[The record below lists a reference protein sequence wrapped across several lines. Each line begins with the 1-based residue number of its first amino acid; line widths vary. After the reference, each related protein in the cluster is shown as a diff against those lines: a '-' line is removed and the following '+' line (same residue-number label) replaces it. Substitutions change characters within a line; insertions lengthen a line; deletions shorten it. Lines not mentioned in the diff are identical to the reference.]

1 MFKLH
6 PMTDRRHIVAHPH
19 IVADSHT
26 SVPIASFV
34 PDRSPPA
41 TETPVE
47 ILKRKFFWR
56 AFLVAILQIL
66 GLIVAT
72 SLYYTGNEPAAIVVL
87 CGGYFSRYFLLSI
100 AGFITLVPPNAE
112 IEKRFTWLHLNFAVV
127 KSLFIMQLLCIYLQR
142 AIVPDLWPF
151 AVAFVLFNFATVRFI
166 KACIKFHG
174 LDETK
179 KGFLGILIISAIS
192 CAITQLVFF
201 CIFARVYATTSHVES
216 ILKMGALFVSI
227 FVGQIA
233 DIVMIVMTKNWEVP
247 AEDSGEREG
256 EEY

>member
-6 PMTDRRHIVAHPH
+6 PMSAP
-19 IVADSHT
+19 HT
-26 SVPIASFV
+26 SVPISTFV
-34 PDRSPPA
+34 GSGLPSA
-41 TETPVE
+41 TEPAAMTPDQ
-47 ILKRKFFWR
+47 ILRRKFFWR

-72 SLYYTGNEPAAIVVL
+72 SLYYSENEPAAIVVL

-112 IEKRFTWLHLNFAVV
+112 IERRFTWLHLNFAIV

-151 AVAFVLFNFATVRFI
+151 AVAFVLFIFATVRFI

-174 LDETK
+174 LDDTK
-179 KGFLGILIISAIS
+179 TGFLAILIICTIC
-192 CAITQLVFF
+192 CAIAQFVFF
-201 CIFARVYATTSHVES
+201 GIFARIYATTTHVES

-247 AEDSGEREG
+247 ADAS
-256 EEY
+256 EEEF

>member
-1 MFKLH
+1 MSA
-6 PMTDRRHIVAHPH
+6 P
-19 IVADSHT
+19 HT
-26 SVPIASFV
+26 SAPHTSAPHTSAPHTSAPDTSVSIASFV
-34 PDRSPPA
+34 GSGSPPT
-41 TETPVE
+41 TETHEE
-47 ILKRKFFWR
+47 ILKRKFFLR
-56 AFLVAILQIL
+56 AVLVAILQIVWL
-66 GLIVAT
+66 TVAT
-72 SLYYTGNEPAAIVVL
+72 ILYYSEHEPAAIVVL

-112 IEKRFTWLHLNFAVV
+112 IERRFTWLHLNFTIA

-151 AVAFVLFNFATVRFI
+151 AVAFVLFIFATGRFI

-201 CIFARVYATTSHVES
+201 CIFARIYATTTHVES

-247 AEDSGEREG
+247 ADAG
-256 EEY
+256 EEEY

>member
-1 MFKLH
+1 MIKLH
-6 PMTDRRHIVAHPH
+6 TMSA
-19 IVADSHT
+19 ST
-26 SVPIASFV
+26 SGTVLVPISSLVGDGASPAAEPAMT
-34 PDRSPPA
+34 PDQ
-41 TETPVE
+41 

-72 SLYYTGNEPAAIVVL
+72 SLYYSEHEPAAIVVL

-100 AGFITLVPPNAE
+100 AGFIQSGPPNVEVE
-112 IEKRFTWLHLNFAVV
+112 IRFALLHLNFERV
-127 KSLFIMQLLCIYLQR
+127 KFLMIMQLLCIYLQR

-151 AVAFVLFNFATVRFI
+151 AVIFGSFILATGRFI
-166 KACIKFHG
+166 KTCFKFQGMH
-174 LDETK
+174 DTK
-179 KGFLGILIISAIS
+179 KGFLGILIICAI
-192 CAITQLVFF
+192 CCVITQLVFF

-227 FVGQIA
+227 FIGQIA

-247 AEDSGEREG
+247 AEDSREG

>member
-1 MFKLH
+1 MSAS
-6 PMTDRRHIVAHPH
+6 PD
-19 IVADSHT
+19 T
-26 SVPIASFV
+26 SVSIASFV
-34 PDRSPPA
+34 GSGSPPA
-41 TETPVE
+41 TETPDQ
-47 ILKRKFFWR
+47 IFRRRFFWR

-72 SLYYTGNEPAAIVVL
+72 SLYYTENEPAAIVVL

-112 IEKRFTWLHLNFAVV
+112 IEKRFTCLHLNFASV

-151 AVAFVLFNFATVRFI
+151 AVAFVLFIFATGKFI
-166 KACIKFHG
+166 KGCFKFHD
-174 LDETK
+174 LDDTK
-179 KGFLGILIISAIS
+179 KGFLGILIICAIC

-201 CIFARVYATTSHVES
+201 CIFARIYATTTHVES

-247 AEDSGEREG
+247 ADTG
-256 EEY
+256 EEEY